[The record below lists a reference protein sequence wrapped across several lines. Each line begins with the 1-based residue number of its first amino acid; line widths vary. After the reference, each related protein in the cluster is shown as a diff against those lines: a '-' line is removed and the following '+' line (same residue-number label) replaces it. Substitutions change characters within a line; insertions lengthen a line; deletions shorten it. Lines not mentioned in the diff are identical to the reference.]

1 MLFDGVLLA
10 SDFDGTFV
18 TTEGKITEG
27 VRQAVRFFTDNGG
40 RFTICTGR
48 THLGFHAYSPDY
60 INAPVVL
67 AGGGLIY
74 DYAASKPVLIN
85 GVGDE
90 ALEALQAVA
99 VRFPQLC
106 IDLYAPDCAHS
117 VNTSPFAI
125 EHFNSQ
131 SIPYRTIADPA
142 ESPRPW
148 PKVALGGDCK
158 DIAKAQ
164 IFLKEHFPHIHFLP
178 TDGVFLE
185 ILRPGVDKGSGLLAL
200 ADHLGIGH
208 RHVYAVG
215 DGYNDREMLHAAAIG
230 FVPANGDAVAKSC
243 AGQIVRSNDEDAVA
257 HVIEILAEMYA
268 NSSR

>member
-10 SDFDGTFV
+10 SDFDGTFAN
-18 TTEGKITEG
+18 TEGRITEG
-27 VRQAVRFFTDNGG
+27 VRRAVRFFMDNGG

-60 INAPVVL
+60 INAPVIL

-74 DYAASKPVLIN
+74 DFAAQRPVLVN

-99 VRFPQLC
+99 VEFPQLC

-117 VNTSPFAI
+117 VNTSPFAV

-131 SIPYRTIADPA
+131 SIPYRTVADPA

-148 PKVALGGDCK
+148 PKVALGGDPK
-158 DIAKAQ
+158 DITAVQ
-164 IFLKEHFPHIHFLP
+164 LYLKKNFPHIHFLP
-178 TDGVFLE
+178 NDGVFLE
-185 ILRPGVDKGSGLLAL
+185 ILKPGVDKGFGLLAL
-200 ADHLGIGH
+200 ADHLGIDH
-208 RHVYAVG
+208 SDAYAVG
-215 DGYNDREMLHAAAIG
+215 DGYNDAEMLRAAAIG

-243 AGQIVRSNDEDAVA
+243 AGRIVRSNDEDAVA
-257 HVIEILAEMYA
+257 HVIEILTEMY
-268 NSSR
+268 SQRQR